1 MKQYLLT
8 LFCLCVSMI
17 ALAQQKTITGTVIDT
32 RHEPVIG
39 ASVLEKGTSNGTI
52 TNLDGEY
59 SLKVSPGATLVF
71 SYIGYKTQEI
81 RVSANTNINV
91 TLAEDAE
98 QLQEVVVVG
107 YGVQKKS
114 SLTGS
119 VASVSSNFLQMLH
132 LRCKDVL
139 PVLISCSKQVWQVR
153 M

>member
-59 SLKVSPGATLVF
+59 SLKVSYLRELLWY
-71 SYIGYKTQEI
+71 S
-81 RVSANTNINV
+81 V
-91 TLAEDAE
+91 TLGIR
-98 QLQEVVVVG
+98 L
-107 YGVQKKS
+107 KKY
-114 SLTGS
+114 
-119 VASVSSNFLQMLH
+119 V
-132 LRCKDVL
+132 
-139 PVLISCSKQVWQVR
+139 
-153 M
+153 

>member
-98 QLQEVVVVG
+98 QLQEVDAPRDRPLV
-107 YGVQKKS
+107 
-114 SLTGS
+114 
-119 VASVSSNFLQMLH
+119 
-132 LRCKDVL
+132 LRRRRANRQDGHRFGEL
-139 PVLISCSKQVWQVR
+139 GGLEG
-153 M
+153 